1 MARKTKINISKD
13 YFKESAN
20 SLNEEFMEL
29 FKNEDDEK
37 QAIIQKIIDAV
48 PVPMTKADQ
57 FQINVLA
64 DSLLIYREI
73 MKLLKEQGLQT
84 KTSQGIKVTDL
95 VTKRGQIIKEITSIG
110 SSFGLDMASRHGLLA
125 STLEEE
131 ENKHDPVLQLIGD
144 LKGA

>member
-1 MARKTKINISKD
+1 
-13 YFKESAN
+13 
-20 SLNEEFMEL
+20 
-29 FKNEDDEK
+29 
-37 QAIIQKIIDAV
+37 
-48 PVPMTKADQ
+48 
-57 FQINVLA
+57 
-64 DSLLIYREI
+64 

-131 ENKHDPVLQLIGD
+131 ENKYDPVLQLIGD
-144 LKGA
+144 LKCA

>member
-13 YFKESAN
+13 YFKESAS

-29 FKNEDDEK
+29 FRNEDEEK

-48 PVPMTKADQ
+48 PIPLTKADQ

-64 DSLLIYREI
+64 DSLLIYGQI

-84 KTSQGIKVTDL
+84 RTSQGIKVTDL
-95 VTKRGQIIKEITSIG
+95 VTKRSTIIKEITSIG

-125 STLEEE
+125 STIEEE